1 MRRLLLLVPLGIV
14 LLGIA
19 TGYSARINGTDDVG
33 EAKKEILNLEDGLV
47 KALQTSSAATAD
59 FYDRILTEDASI
71 TISDGSVL
79 TKAEHIAKFRSGEKQ
94 LRSVHRE
101 DTRVHIYSNTA
112 VVTFIGDTTYFKRKD
127 NRTRLRNQTTD
138 VWVKLDGVWRL
149 IVHAVTPLPI
159 DSHVDLGA
167 TGRSAMYSKAAR
179 FQNHQATSAA
189 D

>member
-1 MRRLLLLVPLGIV
+1 MRRLLLLVPLGI

-19 TGYSARINGTDDVG
+19 TGYSARINGTDDVE
-33 EAKKEILNLEDGLV
+33 EAKKEILNLEDELV

-101 DTRVHIYSNTA
+101 DTRVHIYGNTA
-112 VVTFIGDTTYFKRKD
+112 VVTFLGDTTYFKRKD
-127 NRTRLRNQTTD
+127 NRTRLRNRSTD
-138 VWVKLDGVWRL
+138 VWIKQDGVWRL
-149 IVHAVTPLPI
+149 VVHAVTPLP
-159 DSHVDLGA
+159 
-167 TGRSAMYSKAAR
+167 TE
-179 FQNHQATSAA
+179 
-189 D
+189 